1 MTTSTII
8 VLRAADGMVLCDGET
23 MTSVGGRVTCVSE
36 SYAQNWLE
44 MTPQDAAELIARN
57 HPADEQAAADGE

>member
-1 MTTSTII
+1 MTTTTMT
-8 VLRAADGMVLCDGET
+8 VLAAAAGMVLCDGEN
-23 MTSVGGRVTCVSE
+23 MTSVGGRVTLP
-36 SYAQNWLE
+36 AGARQTDWLE